1 MTAPPGR
8 AGPGP
13 AAPGRDVRVLVV
25 EDEPLVCAA
34 HAQYVQSLPGFALA
48 GTAGAVREAVAQ
60 LRAAAAAGAPVDLV
74 LLDLDLPDG
83 HGLDLVRSLR
93 GARWTGDV
101 IAVTST
107 RDLAAVRSAVSLGVV
122 QYLLKPFARRSF
134 EDKLVRYLD
143 YRAQLAADGGGPLGQ
158 DDVDR
163 ALAAL
168 RAPGEASGALP
179 AGLVAETLDAVRR
192 AVAAAPSSASEVA
205 AGCGTSRVTARRYL
219 EHLTEV
225 GELERHQR
233 YGGTGRPEVE
243 YRPAR
248 RR

>member
-1 MTAPPGR
+1 MTAPAGGAGR
-8 AGPGP
+8 SP
-13 AAPGRDVRVLVV
+13 RDVRVLVV
-25 EDEPLVCAA
+25 EDEPLVASA
-34 HAQYVQSLPGFALA
+34 HAQYVRELARFELA
-48 GTAGAVREAVAQ
+48 GAAGTVREAVAQ
-60 LRAAAAAGAPVDLV
+60 LKAAAAAGRPVDLV

-93 GARWTGDV
+93 AARWTGDV

-134 EDKLVRYLD
+134 EDKLTRYLD

-163 ALAAL
+163 AFAAL
-168 RAPGEASGALP
+168 RTPGEASTALP
-179 AGLVAETLDAVRR
+179 SGLVAETVDAVRR

-205 AGCGTSRVTARRYL
+205 ASCGTSRVTARRYL

-248 RR
+248 RGR